1 MPNEYIHD
9 SKQDVRSTGQEV
21 LLDVYKQLSL
31 RVTRANNCELLTNDN
46 RKILDLYGGH
56 AVMHLGNGDTYFLSS
71 VQEQMTNLL
80 FQSNLLPLD
89 IRTQAAE
96 NLLKIAPSSL
106 SKVFFV
112 NSGSEA
118 NENALKI
125 ACMYTKRKKIL
136 AVTGAFHGRSAAAS
150 AVTWNAKKSWYGFPR
165 LPFDVEFI
173 PRDDLIAAR
182 DMINDEV
189 AAVIVEP
196 IQGVAGAYDLSHEF
210 VMALRKGCD
219 KVSAI
224 LIVDEVQTGI
234 GRSGNYFAIQNYNIE
249 PDILTMAK
257 SLGGG
262 VPCAA
267 LMINQKYSSH
277 LKIGDLGST
286 FGGGPIACAAINAVI
301 RSIKKNNLLLNV
313 KDLEIKIRE
322 TCQVGPIQRI
332 QGKGFLLGLI
342 CDRPAHEI
350 QSKLLKEDILTGT
363 SAEKNILRLLPPL
376 VLQTNHVN
384 RLSKALASIK

>member
-56 AVMHLGNGDTYFLSS
+56 AVMPLGYGDTYFLSS

-350 QSKLLKEDILTGT
+350 QSKLLKKDILTGT

>member
-56 AVMHLGNGDTYFLSS
+56 AVMPLGYGDTYFLSS

-136 AVTGAFHGRSAAAS
+136 AITGAFHGRSAAAS

-189 AAVIVEP
+189 AAVIIEP

-350 QSKLLKEDILTGT
+350 QSKLLKKDILTGT